1 MKNPKEINRQE
12 SGSKLK
18 EVTMLQN
25 ISLMLTKERNFD
37 KLFGYVL
44 DAAIEYANAEGATI
58 YMVDDEA
65 KVLRFIKVYNSAM
78 NISLNAEGI
87 NWPPIPLYVND
98 DEPNLKNLATLC
110 YHNQRSY
117 NIPDVYD
124 QQIFDNSGTL
134 KYDKLNSY
142 RTRSIVAIPMMD
154 HKNNIIGVIQLVN
167 AHDGEGNSIAFDSQ
181 EIGNL
186 EVLASFSA
194 ILMNNQLLIKNIQT
208 SFHQF
213 ISSIAWA
220 IDKKSKHFS
229 GHIARVSELVV
240 MFADEINNCTSGK
253 SKFTD
258 FEFTEDELEEIN
270 IAGLMHDLGK
280 IITPMHILDKS
291 SKLQKITD
299 RIELVKER
307 IDHIRS
313 LVEIEYDHGTVRKK
327 AEMQGIL
334 QKLEIYENFLIA
346 ANPGRNYL
354 KDIDLEMLAEIYQF
368 RYSHKGKERYIIT
381 EDEYKNLLI
390 RIGTL
395 NSEDVKIIREHVV
408 VTGEM
413 LGQIKFPAYLS
424 NAPLYAK
431 LHHEKLNGEGYPDG
445 LTGDFIPLQAR
456 ILALSD
462 VFEALTAVRPYKKSK
477 KLSETYKILDNMV
490 ADNEID
496 SDLYQFALEQGIFTK
511 YAKKHLMKEQIDL

>member
-1 MKNPKEINRQE
+1 MNDYQE
-12 SGSKLK
+12 LNLQEPAPKLK

-44 DAAIEYANAEGATI
+44 DAATEYANAEGATI
-58 YMVDDEA
+58 YMVDDDLR
-65 KVLRFIKVYNSAM
+65 VLRFIKVYNSAM
-78 NISLNAEGI
+78 NVSLNVDEI
-87 NWPPIPLYVND
+87 NWPPIPLYMAES
-98 DEPNLKNLATLC
+98 EPNLKNLAALC
-110 YHNQRSY
+110 YHHKSSY
-117 NIPDVYD
+117 NIPDVYE
-124 QQIFDNSGTL
+124 QRIFDNSGTL

-142 RTRSIVAIPMMD
+142 RTRSIVAIPMLD
-154 HKNNIIGVIQLVN
+154 HKNQIIGVIQLVN
-167 AHDGEGNSIAFDSQ
+167 ARDNEGNIIAFVPN
-181 EIGNL
+181 EIDNL

-220 IDKKSKHFS
+220 IDKKAKHFS

-240 MFADEINNCTSGK
+240 LFADEINSCKSGK
-253 SKFTD
+253 SKFTN

-299 RIELVKER
+299 RIELVSER

-313 LVEIEYDHGTVRKK
+313 I
-327 AEMQGIL
+327 AEMKCDYASGEELAEFKSIL
-334 QKLEIYENFLIA
+334 LKIDQYEKFLVA
-346 ANPGRNYL
+346 TNPGRNYL
-354 KDIDLEMLAEIYQF
+354 TDDDLEMLAEIYQF
-368 RYSHKGKERYIIT
+368 RFLHKGKERRILS
-381 EDEYKNLLI
+381 EDEYYNLLI
-390 RIGTL
+390 RGGTL
-395 NSEDVKIIREHVV
+395 NPEDIKIIREHVG

-413 LGQIKFPAYLS
+413 LAQIKFPAYLS

-431 LHHEKLNGEGYPDG
+431 LHHEKLNGKGYPDG
-445 LTGDFIPLQAR
+445 LTKEYIPLQAR

-462 VFEALTAVRPYKKSK
+462 VFEALTATRPYKKSK
-477 KLSETYKILDNMV
+477 KLSETYKILANMV

-496 SDLYQFALEQGIFTK
+496 NDLYQFALEQDIFLK
-511 YAKKHLMKEQIDL
+511 YARKFLSKDQIDS

>member
-1 MKNPKEINRQE
+1 MNNSQDVNQLETGTR
-12 SGSKLK
+12 LK

-58 YMVDDEA
+58 YMVDDDT

-78 NISLNAEGI
+78 NVSLNKDEI
-87 NWPPIPLYVND
+87 NWPPIPLYTAD
-98 DEPNLKNLATLC
+98 AEPNLKNLATLC
-110 YHNQRSY
+110 YHKKRSY
-117 NIPDVYD
+117 NIADVYK
-124 QQIFDNSGTL
+124 QKIFDNSGTF
-134 KYDKLNSY
+134 KYDKLNCY
-142 RTRSIVAIPMMD
+142 RTRSIVAIPMLD
-154 HKNNIIGVIQLVN
+154 HKNQIIGVIQLVN
-167 AHDGEGNSIAFDSQ
+167 ACDFKGNIIAFAPQ

-194 ILMNNQLLIKNIQT
+194 ILMNNQMLIKNIQT

-240 MFADEINNCTSGK
+240 LFADEINSCKSGS

-299 RIELVKER
+299 RIELVIER

-313 LVEIEYDHGTVRKK
+313 IVELECDYATGEELAKLK
-327 AEMQGIL
+327 SIL
-334 QKLEIYENFLIA
+334 LKIDKYEKFLIA
-346 ANPGRNYL
+346 TNPGRNFL
-354 KDIDLEMLAEIYQF
+354 IDKDLEILAEIYQF
-368 RYSHKGKERYIIT
+368 RFLHKGKERCIIT
-381 EDEYKNLLI
+381 EDEYDNLLI
-390 RIGTL
+390 RTGTL
-395 NSEDVKIIREHVV
+395 NQEDIKIIREHVV

-413 LGQIKFPAYLS
+413 LEQIKFPAYLS

-462 VFEALTAVRPYKKSK
+462 VFEALTAARPYKKSK
-477 KLSETYKILDNMV
+477 KLSETYEILECMV
-490 ADNEID
+490 VDNEID
-496 SDLYQFALEQGIFTK
+496 NDLYKFALEQDIFLK
-511 YAKKHLMKEQIDL
+511 YARKHLSKEQIDQ